1 MKVQYLGKTIVNQ
14 IYNDSIYEAVS
25 MDSVNYTIK
34 DNSGHKN
41 VYPKTFFKEIHV
53 LYKAKYIGETDIT
66 DLIVG
71 NIYDITSDM
80 DEDFYEVIDETS
92 ETYMYPKEFFEVI
105 PNNVNVFEKAVKMK

>member
-1 MKVQYLGKTIVNQ
+1 MKVLYLGKTIVNQ
-14 IYNDSIYEAVS
+14 IYNDVVYEAVS
-25 MDSVNYTIK
+25 MDFKNFIIK

-41 VYPKTFFKEIHV
+41 VYPKTAFKEIHV

-66 DLIVG
+66 DLVVG

-80 DEDFYEVIDETS
+80 DDDFYEIIDETS

-105 PNNVNVFEKAVKMK
+105 PNNVNVFEKAEK